1 MTIMLA
7 VKRIKKKERIKD
19 KTMRT
24 EMGMPMPLQNFLV
37 I

>member
-7 VKRIKKKERIKD
+7 VKRIKKERIKD
-19 KTMRT
+19 KKVRT

>member
-7 VKRIKKKERIKD
+7 VKRIKKKRIKD